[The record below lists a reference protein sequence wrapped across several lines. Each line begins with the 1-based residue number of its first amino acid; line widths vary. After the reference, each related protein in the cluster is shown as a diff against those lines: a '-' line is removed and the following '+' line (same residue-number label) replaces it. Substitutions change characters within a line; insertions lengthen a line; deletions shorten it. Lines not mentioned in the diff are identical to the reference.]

1 MVLESLRKVL
11 AKWLQFFCEPWIILV
26 LLISVYELY
35 WGNKLTKLVCGPSK
49 YQERYFHVFINL
61 FLVCLLP
68 LWFFFWQLN
77 TSFYIQRK
85 CLRWSQCL
93 FFIFCIQNWSP
104 QSPNK
109 KKKIRP
115 KGRSWHVFENPLR
128 KICNSLIPLSRTF
141 QNPIHSIFPTLLN
154 IENTRSCNSACNVP
168 AMAMLSSRHICL
180 VVVVVV
186 CCLIQTSLRAMASDS
201 SVHSAAVNEVHLV
214 PIDIIIRPIP
224 PVLEEAKVNSLIK
237 TIQVGSNDSNV
248 ERLYGIMITIHA
260 S

>member
-1 MVLESLRKVL
+1 MFRGSVWDEVNVCSLFFAFKIDLHSLQTRKRR
-11 AKWLQFFCEPWIILV
+11 
-26 LLISVYELY
+26 SVPRAVV
-35 WGNKLTKLVCGPSK
+35 GMFSK
-49 YQERYFHVFINL
+49 IHFEKFVI
-61 FLVCLLP
+61 
-68 LWFFFWQLN
+68 LWF
-77 TSFYIQRK
+77 R
-85 CLRWSQCL
+85 
-93 FFIFCIQNWSP
+93 SP
-104 QSPNK
+104 GLS
-109 KKKIRP
+109 KIPRD
-115 KGRSWHVFENPLR
+115 
-128 KICNSLIPLSRTF
+128 
-141 QNPIHSIFPTLLN
+141 PIHFIFPTLLN
-154 IENTRSCNSACNVP
+154 IENTTSCNSACNVP

>member
-1 MVLESLRKVL
+1 MFRG
-11 AKWLQFFCEPWIILV
+11 
-26 LLISVYELY
+26 SVWDEV
-35 WGNKLTKLVCGPSK
+35 NVCS
-49 YQERYFHVFINL
+49 
-61 FLVCLLP
+61 
-68 LWFFFWQLN
+68 
-77 TSFYIQRK
+77 
-85 CLRWSQCL
+85 L
-93 FFIFCIQNWSP
+93 FFAF
-104 QSPNK
+104 
-109 KKKIRP
+109 KIDLHSLQTR
-115 KGRSWHVFENPLR
+115 KRRSHPRAVVGMFSKIHFEKFVILW
-128 KICNSLIPLSRTF
+128 IPLSRTF

-154 IENTRSCNSACNVP
+154 IENTTSCNSDCNVP
-168 AMAMLSSRHICL
+168 AMAMLSSRHIWL

>member
-1 MVLESLRKVL
+1 MKSMFVLYFLHSK
-11 AKWLQFFCEPWIILV
+11 
-26 LLISVYELY
+26 LISTV
-35 WGNKLTKLVCGPSK
+35 SK
-49 YQERYFHVFINL
+49 QEK
-61 FLVCLLP
+61 
-68 LWFFFWQLN
+68 
-77 TSFYIQRK
+77 T
-85 CLRWSQCL
+85 
-93 FFIFCIQNWSP
+93 
-104 QSPNK
+104 
-109 KKKIRP
+109 RP

-154 IENTRSCNSACNVP
+154 IENTTSCNSACNVP
-168 AMAMLSSRHICL
+168 AMAKLSSRHICL

-260 S
+260 A

>member
-1 MVLESLRKVL
+1 MVLNY
-11 AKWLQFFCEPWIILV
+11 ILV
-26 LLISVYELY
+26 GCPCVYELY

-49 YQERYFHVFINL
+49 YQERYFHVFISL

-68 LWFFFWQLN
+68 FRFFFWQLRIH

-85 CLRWSQCL
+85 CLRWSQRL

-141 QNPIHSIFPTLLN
+141 QNPIHSIFSTLLN
-154 IENTRSCNSACNVP
+154 IENTTLCNIACNVP

>member
-1 MVLESLRKVL
+1 MWEIIFLVGGPWKSNVVLKSPRKVL

-85 CLRWSQCL
+85 CLRLSQCL

-141 QNPIHSIFPTLLN
+141 
-154 IENTRSCNSACNVP
+154 
-168 AMAMLSSRHICL
+168 
-180 VVVVVV
+180 
-186 CCLIQTSLRAMASDS
+186 
-201 SVHSAAVNEVHLV
+201 
-214 PIDIIIRPIP
+214 
-224 PVLEEAKVNSLIK
+224 
-237 TIQVGSNDSNV
+237 
-248 ERLYGIMITIHA
+248 
-260 S
+260 

>member
-1 MVLESLRKVL
+1 MFRGSVWDEVNVCSLFVAFKIDLHSLQTRKRRPVPR
-11 AKWLQFFCEPWIILV
+11 AVVGMF
-26 LLISVYELY
+26 
-35 WGNKLTKLVCGPSK
+35 SK
-49 YQERYFHVFINL
+49 IHFEKFVI
-61 FLVCLLP
+61 
-68 LWFFFWQLN
+68 LWF
-77 TSFYIQRK
+77 
-85 CLRWSQCL
+85 
-93 FFIFCIQNWSP
+93 
-104 QSPNK
+104 
-109 KKKIRP
+109 
-115 KGRSWHVFENPLR
+115 RS
-128 KICNSLIPLSRTF
+128 
-141 QNPIHSIFPTLLN
+141 QNPIHSIFPSWLN
-154 IENTRSCNSACNVP
+154 IENTTSCNSACNVP